1 MSYFMNT
8 AATTD
13 AEIIKERVTF
23 NKDRCG
29 TRVSIE
35 YLIHHVL
42 YKNVI
47 DIKFGFSGHFVSTL
61 HDGETGAENILYC
74 RHDQ

>member
-1 MSYFMNT
+1 MSYFINT

-13 AEIIKERVTF
+13 AEIIKERVIF

-35 YLIHHVL
+35 YVIHYV
-42 YKNVI
+42 
-47 DIKFGFSGHFVSTL
+47 
-61 HDGETGAENILYC
+61 
-74 RHDQ
+74 